1 MVKTGQKVQPP
12 LATGERAEV
21 ATGFRVSPFGR
32 CSRGARPAP
41 RGAGGSHR
49 PMGAGRIHCPEG
61 TQACECDSAR
71 RCWGGR
77 RSRGVLFVSLFASL
91 CAPTPVPAPAGV
103 GAGRIRILI
112 KEDGGRPAPA
122 SSARLLSLRGG
133 TSRSEHGA
141 GGGSRASAGRAQRE
155 QAGREG
161 EQSPGEPRRYNL
173 RDRQQFRAPPPSPH
187 WCAALKILARPRRL
201 AVHRQ
206 PRSERVGPASWRHSH
221 DGCRAAHRQM
231 RRVLC
236 CARAGRGSRHPRTPA
251 HKPRG
256 PEDREGGRRPGPSGQ
271 ICCRSLTGRRRFPCA
286 LPAAR
291 CPCSTRLPLRL
302 LPTQVDGG
310 ARRGVGWAACG
321 ARGGGWAR
329 ECRVPSSSVMYSEM
343 CGRAQRTAITR
354 MHACTHARTCGRDV
368 GTRRDTPTMQACG
381 GGGTLE
387 RLNALRFPS
396 VASALQSCVRRD
408 TRPDRVAG
416 VGVRVRGLAPQRN
429 GFLLGGRRCCSC
441 LPPLACARGVACAR
455 GQEVSA

>member
-1 MVKTGQKVQPP
+1 
-12 LATGERAEV
+12 
-21 ATGFRVSPFGR
+21 
-32 CSRGARPAP
+32 
-41 RGAGGSHR
+41 
-49 PMGAGRIHCPEG
+49 MGAGRIHCPEG

-310 ARRGVGWAACG
+310 ARRGGGQHV
-321 ARGGGWAR
+321 ARGGEG
-329 ECRVPSSSVMYSEM
+329 
-343 CGRAQRTAITR
+343 GRANAVYPRHLSCIQRCAAAHSALQS
-354 MHACTHARTCGRDV
+354 HACTHARMLARAGETWER
-368 GTRRDTPTMQACG
+368 
-381 GGGTLE
+381 GGTHQ
-387 RLNALRFPS
+387 P
-396 VASALQSCVRRD
+396 CRRAAAAD
-408 TRPDRVAG
+408 A
-416 VGVRVRGLAPQRN
+416 
-429 GFLLGGRRCCSC
+429 
-441 LPPLACARGVACAR
+441 
-455 GQEVSA
+455 